1 MHEYQI
7 EAEKKLS
14 FSKPSRRPVHG
25 VYQKADGQK
34 HERDGKRLLVMVLNI
49 SESRRSET
57 KLFCNKIRGGVQCIS
72 ESRRSETTKLTTSKM
87 YWVQYI
93 SESRRAET
101 SGYSSKSSA
110 MVQYIS
116 ESRRPE
122 TFTLRID
129 KASVVIL
136 DRSRKE
142 TPSASQAGDSPRCI
156 SESRRSET

>member
-1 MHEYQI
+1 
-7 EAEKKLS
+7 
-14 FSKPSRRPVHG
+14 
-25 VYQKADGQK
+25 
-34 HERDGKRLLVMVLNI
+34 
-49 SESRRSET
+49 
-57 KLFCNKIRGGVQCIS
+57 
-72 ESRRSETTKLTTSKM
+72 
-87 YWVQYI
+87 
-93 SESRRAET
+93 
-101 SGYSSKSSA
+101 

-156 SESRRSET
+156 SESRRSETFQLSYNQLTSNISE